1 MFKIGKQ
8 RLHVTVNI
16 YIRQTEAAT
25 LTQFPFLSKI
35 DRLLLGTHWHLQ
47 THGELQNIRYN

>member
-8 RLHVTVNI
+8 RLHVTVNR

-35 DRLLLGTHWHLQ
+35 DRLLLSSHWHLQ
-47 THGELQNIRYN
+47 MHGELQNIRYN